1 MLGEIHGRIRE
12 YVSVSRSTLTM
23 TVGES
28 CVELGRHEKRVV
40 ASLQSCVINC

>member
-1 MLGEIHGRIRE
+1 MTTLRRTARRMDVEEIHGRIRE

-28 CVELGRHEKRVV
+28 CVELG
-40 ASLQSCVINC
+40 

>member
-12 YVSVSRSTLTM
+12 YVSVSRSTT
-23 TVGES
+23 GES
-28 CVELGRHEKRVV
+28 CVELCGHEKRVV